1 MKLRRCRLMMKYT
14 IIFKTDDRF
23 ELKADFYGTYQE
35 EAPVVVYIH
44 GGGLIWGS
52 REDLSEE
59 MLHLYTHNGFAVFS
73 LDYRLAPES
82 KLADILEDVQ
92 DALFWLEVE
101 GVKQFSIDPKRIAVV
116 GGSAGGFLA
125 LCTGSF
131 TNKPQA
137 IVSFYGYGDISA
149 KWAMNPNT
157 YYRQKE
163 RIPRELAMKLVSN
176 KILSEAPVQD
186 RYLFYLY
193 ARQQGVWVQEIT
205 GLASSNDEL
214 MKLCP
219 IYQVTKEYPPT
230 LFLHGTNDTDVPY
243 EQSAFMRAALI
254 KNGVYGRLIT
264 IPNGEHVFEKDF
276 HDPAVQDALN
286 QVIEFL
292 KEQLSS

>member
-1 MKLRRCRLMMKYT
+1 MKHT
-14 IIFKTDDRF
+14 IIYKTDDRF
-23 ELKADFYGTYQE
+23 KLKADFYGTYLE

-52 REDLSEE
+52 REDISEE
-59 MLHLYTHNGFAVFS
+59 MINLYTHNGFAVFS
-73 LDYRLAPES
+73 IDYRLAPES

-131 TNKPQA
+131 NNKPRA
-137 IVSFYGYGDISA
+137 IVTFYGYGDLSA
-149 KWAMNPNT
+149 KWAMNPSSF
-157 YYRQKE
+157 YRQKE
-163 RIPRELAMKLVSN
+163 SIPRELALKL
-176 KILSEAPVQD
+176 LSDRIISEGPVQE

-193 ARQQGVWVQEIT
+193 ARQHGVWVQEIT
-205 GLASSNDEL
+205 GIPSSNDEL

-219 IYQVTKEYPPT
+219 IYHVTEEYPPT
-230 LFLHGTNDTDVPY
+230 LFLHGTNDSDVPY
-243 EQSAFMRAALI
+243 EQSVYMRAALI

-264 IPNGEHVFEKDF
+264 IPNADHVFEKDF
-276 HDPAVQDALN
+276 HDPVVQDALN
-286 QVIEFL
+286 QVILFL
-292 KEQLSS
+292 KTQLFS